1 MKLSITICSLMLAT
15 CALAAPAKSAKKKT
29 DSAASSK
36 KAEPTPAPTPKND
49 VAAADTT
56 TSDASA
62 RKPEVTVGPI
72 VRGPKKARTIVAT
85 KPMIGEVFL
94 APSIA
99 SLGELWADSMTG
111 DEIGAEADRKTWN
124 PALTFGAVQP
134 MGAIAFEFE
143 GSGTQFSAPVP
154 GGKTQGFV
162 AHGAARV
169 AYEHGRYGGEIGAL
183 VRVARMETPATK
195 SKGTPRVFPSVEVR
209 SRSASGVVAF
219 ASAWNNPVLP
229 YGDEGWLRAGAR
241 HDWGRLSGE
250 LAVGIDP
257 ILANE
262 DSTGPVIDSRLEA
275 KVGGSYQVGVAMRAA
290 DEPMAAFV
298 MRRLW

>member
-1 MKLSITICSLMLAT
+1 MIRFLTILSLALAT
-15 CALAAPAKSAKKKT
+15 AASAAPAKSAKKKT
-29 DSAASSK
+29 DSAASK
-36 KAEPTPAPTPKND
+36 KEAPAATPAPTPKDD

-56 TSDASA
+56 AKAGVAKS
-62 RKPEVTVGPI
+62 EVKVGPI
-72 VRGPKKARTIVAT
+72 VRGPNKAKTVIAT
-85 KPMIGEVFL
+85 KPLVGEVFV

-99 SLGELWADSMTG
+99 SLGELWADSMT
-111 DEIGAEADRKTWN
+111 DDQIGAEADRKTWN

-134 MGAIAFEFE
+134 IGGLAVEFE

-162 AHGAARV
+162 AHGAMRV
-169 AYEHGRYGGEIGAL
+169 SYERGRYGVEGGAL
-183 VRVARMETPATK
+183 VRVARMETPETK
-195 SKGTPRVFPSVEVR
+195 SNGSPQVFPSVELR

-219 ASAWNNPVLP
+219 VSAWNNPVLP

-250 LAVGIDP
+250 LAAGLDP
-257 ILANE
+257 LFAGE
-262 DSTGPVIDSRLEA
+262 EATGPVIDSRLEV
-275 KVGGSYQVGVAMRAA
+275 KVGRGYQAGVAMRAA

-298 MRRLW
+298 VRRVW